1 MTIVLSSISQ
11 PLSGKSAHRPERRG
25 ARLSLVVLPALL
37 ALSGGAHAAAASAT
51 QAANNLVRQLSAIQ
65 SISANFEQNTVLSS
79 PRKATT
85 SKPMPQHMNQTFRGV
100 MKVARPG
107 NFYWETTSPSRQL
120 ITTTGKTVWIYDPD
134 LQQVVKQTLD
144 DQVANTPAL
153 LLSGNT
159 QQIMQAYT
167 ISQPDASKTY
177 YSLTPKNREG
187 AFERLL
193 ISFAGKTPTQMILQD
208 SMGQTTTIRFSQV
221 KLNSRLPAGTFQFVP
236 PKGTDI
242 IEQ

>member
-1 MTIVLSSISQ
+1 MSS
-11 PLSGKSAHRPERRG
+11 LKSAFQKT
-25 ARLSLVVLPALL
+25 AYAITVSTLVATPIL
-37 ALSGGAHAAAASAT
+37 ATQTYAAAASSQQAT
-51 QAANNLVRQLSAIQ
+51 SSLVSQLSAIQ
-65 SISANFEQNTVLSS
+65 NLSADFEQSTKLTN
-79 PRKATT
+79 PKTT
-85 SKPMPQHMNQTFRGV
+85 QKKNQPMPQHMNQSFTGQ

-107 NFYWETTSPSRQL
+107 KFYWKTIKPAEQT
-120 ITTTGKTVWIYDPD
+120 IVTTGQSVWIYDPD
-134 LQQVVKQTLD
+134 LQQAVKQQLD

-159 QQIMQAYT
+159 KQIMQAYE

-177 YSLTPKNREG
+177 YSLKPKNSEG

-193 ISFAGKTPTQMILQD
+193 ISFGKNKAPSLMILQD
-208 SMGQTTTIRFSQV
+208 SMGQTTTIKFKNV
-221 KLNSRLPAGTFQFVP
+221 KLNANIDQSVFNFTP